1 VKRIG
6 LLGGMSWESSLEYY
20 RLLNEAVKE
29 RLGGLHSADCVMV
42 SINFQP
48 VADMMKLN
56 DWKGISSVLEGVSRD
71 LKRAGA
77 DFLVICTNTMHLLVR
92 EIEEASGLKVLQIG
106 EAVAERINAADLK
119 TVGLL
124 GTRFTMERGYYRDAF
139 GRRGIEVIV
148 PQERDRESVD
158 GIIFQELCRG
168 VFTKESR
175 EIYKSII
182 SKLQSE
188 GAGGVVLGCT
198 EIPLL
203 IKQSDVEIPVFDTT
217 AIHAA
222 AAAQFALADG

>member
-1 VKRIG
+1 MKRIG

-20 RLLNEAVKE
+20 RLLNETVKE
-29 RLGGLHSADCVMV
+29 RLGGLNSADCVMV

-56 DWKGISSVLEGVSRD
+56 DWKGIARVLEDVSRD
-71 LKRAGA
+71 LKRAGV
-77 DFLVICTNTMHLLVR
+77 DFLVICTNTMHLMVK
-92 EIEEASGLKVLQIG
+92 EIEVASGLKVLQIG
-106 EAVAERINAADLK
+106 EAIAERIIAAGLK

-124 GTRFTMERGYYRDAF
+124 GTRFTMERSYYHDTL
-139 GRRGIEVIV
+139 GRHGIEVIV

-158 GIIFQELCRG
+158 RIIFQELCRG
-168 VFTKESR
+168 IFTEESR
-175 EIYKSII
+175 EIYRSII

-188 GAGGVVLGCT
+188 GASGVVLGCT

-203 IKQSDVEIPVFDTT
+203 IKQSNVEIPVFDTT

-222 AAAQFALADG
+222 AAVEFALAGS

>member
-1 VKRIG
+1 MKRIG

-29 RLGGLHSADCVMV
+29 RLGSLNSADCVMV
-42 SINFQP
+42 SIDFQP

-56 DWKGISSVLEGVSRD
+56 NWKGIARVLEDVSRD

-92 EIEEASGLKVLQIG
+92 EIEDASGLKVLQIG
-106 EAVAERINAADLK
+106 EAVAERITAAGLK

-124 GTRFTMERGYYRDAF
+124 GTRFTMERSYYRNTL
-139 GRRGIEVIV
+139 GRHGIEVIV

-158 GIIFQELCRG
+158 RIIFKELCRG
-168 VFTKESR
+168 VFTEESR
-175 EIYKSII
+175 EIYRSII

-188 GAGGVVLGCT
+188 GASGVVLGCT

-203 IKQSDVEIPVFDTT
+203 IKQSDVEIHVFDTT

-222 AAAQFALADG
+222 AAVEFALADN

>member
-1 VKRIG
+1 MKRIG

-29 RLGGLHSADCVMV
+29 RLGSLNSADCVMV
-42 SINFQP
+42 SIDFQP

-56 DWKGISSVLEGVSRD
+56 NWKGIARVLEDVSRD

-92 EIEEASGLKVLQIG
+92 EIEDASGLKVLQIG
-106 EAVAERINAADLK
+106 EAVAERITAAGLK

-124 GTRFTMERGYYRDAF
+124 GTRFTMERSYYRDTL
-139 GRRGIEVIV
+139 GRHGIEVIV

-158 GIIFQELCRG
+158 RIIFQELCRG
-168 VFTKESR
+168 IFTEESR
-175 EIYKSII
+175 ESYRSII

-188 GAGGVVLGCT
+188 GASGVVLGCT

-222 AAAQFALADG
+222 AAVEFALADN

>member
-1 VKRIG
+1 MKRIG

-29 RLGGLHSADCVMV
+29 RLGGLNSADCVMV

-56 DWKGISSVLEGVSRD
+56 DWKGITRVLEDVSRD

-77 DFLVICTNTMHLLVR
+77 DFLVICTNTMHLMVR
-92 EIEEASGLKVLQIG
+92 EIEDASGLKVLQIG
-106 EAVAERINAADLK
+106 EAVAERITAAGIK

-124 GTRFTMERGYYRDAF
+124 GTRFTMERSYYRDTLS
-139 GRRGIEVIV
+139 RQGIEVIV

-158 GIIFQELCRG
+158 RIIFKELCRG
-168 VFTKESR
+168 VFTEESR
-175 EIYKSII
+175 EIYRSII

-188 GAGGVVLGCT
+188 GASGVVLGCT

-203 IKQSDVEIPVFDTT
+203 IKQSDVEIHVFDTT

-222 AAAQFALADG
+222 AAVQFALADN

>member
-1 VKRIG
+1 MKRIG

-29 RLGGLHSADCVMV
+29 RLGGLNSADCVMV

-56 DWKGISSVLEGVSRD
+56 DWKGITRVLEDVSRD

-77 DFLVICTNTMHLLVR
+77 DFLVICTNTMHLMVR
-92 EIEEASGLKVLQIG
+92 EIEDASGLKVLQIG
-106 EAVAERINAADLK
+106 EAVAERITAAGIK

-124 GTRFTMERGYYRDAF
+124 GTRFTMERSYYRDTLS
-139 GRRGIEVIV
+139 RHGIEVIV

-158 GIIFQELCRG
+158 RIIFKELCRG
-168 VFTKESR
+168 VFTEESR
-175 EIYKSII
+175 EIYRSII

-188 GAGGVVLGCT
+188 GASGVVLGCT

-203 IKQSDVEIPVFDTT
+203 IKQSDVEIHVFDTT

-222 AAAQFALADG
+222 AAVQFALADN

>member
-1 VKRIG
+1 
-6 LLGGMSWESSLEYY
+6 
-20 RLLNEAVKE
+20 
-29 RLGGLHSADCVMV
+29 
-42 SINFQP
+42 

-56 DWKGISSVLEGVSRD
+56 NWKGIARVLEDVSRD

-92 EIEEASGLKVLQIG
+92 EIEDASGLKVLQIG
-106 EAVAERINAADLK
+106 EAVAERITAAGLK

-124 GTRFTMERGYYRDAF
+124 GTRFTMERSYYRNTL
-139 GRRGIEVIV
+139 GRHGIEVIV

-158 GIIFQELCRG
+158 RIIFQELCRG
-168 VFTKESR
+168 IFTEESR
-175 EIYKSII
+175 ESYRSII

-188 GAGGVVLGCT
+188 GASGVVLGCT

-222 AAAQFALADG
+222 AAVEFALADN